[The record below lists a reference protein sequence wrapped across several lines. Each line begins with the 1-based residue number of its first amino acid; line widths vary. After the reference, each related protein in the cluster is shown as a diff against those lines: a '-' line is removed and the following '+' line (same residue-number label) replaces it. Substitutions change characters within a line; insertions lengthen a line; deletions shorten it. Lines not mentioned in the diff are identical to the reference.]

1 MKTEG
6 AVTNDNTETQA
17 ILGTQY
23 TRRRQTKQ
31 EITTQKTKKMNNT
44 DPIKSRR

>member
-6 AVTNDNTETQA
+6 AVKNDNTETQV
-17 ILGTQY
+17 ILGTPD

-31 EITTQKTKKMNNT
+31 EITTQKTKKMSNR